1 MSEDIEE
8 NKINENIEVQE
19 KETFNPNLLI
29 ISNIKQQL
37 TESLSEKEKEEEKT
51 FLINIGEN
59 IEWVKRLEGTPFNFT
74 IEGLQLIVP
83 KKDDDGKDY
92 DGKEDDF
99 EIKTISNAFI
109 YPIQQQNLISE
120 DTIKSNIKMK
130 AILAPTGEVL
140 PEILVPINQFESG
153 NWITNSKWSI
163 KVIFNLPA
171 QKNVQINC
179 IKELG
184 KYMETEDIYQ
194 YTGWTEIDGKRVFLH
209 TGGAIG
215 IDKQIKVDLGD
226 ETLNR
231 IRFTEKEFE
240 IKDAIKTTLRFL
252 DVAPLNITLPILG
265 LTYMSPFTSI
275 FEELKIRTGIFTLVV
290 GPPKS
295 KKTSMVSAICS
306 SFGDFDRNHTH
317 MNFLDGIPSIRTKMA
332 KCKDTLRNY
341 G

>member
-8 NKINENIEVQE
+8 NKINRKNELQENQ
-19 KETFNPNLLI
+19 TFNPNLLI
-29 ISNIKQQL
+29 ISNIKKQL
-37 TESLSEKEKEEEKT
+37 RESLSEQQDEEEQA

-59 IEWVKRLEGTPFNFT
+59 KEWIKRLEGTPFNFT
-74 IEGLQLIVP
+74 REGLQFIVL
-83 KKDDDGKDY
+83 KKDDDG
-92 DGKEDDF
+92 EDDF
-99 EIKTISNAFI
+99 DIRTISNALI

-120 DTIKSNIKMK
+120 EITKSNIKLK

-140 PEILVPINQFESG
+140 QEILVPINQFESG

-163 KVIFNLPA
+163 KVIFNLPV

-184 KYMETEDIYQ
+184 KYMETEDIYE
-194 YTGWTEIDGKRVFLH
+194 YTGWSEIDGKRVFLH

-215 IDKQIKVDLGD
+215 IDKQIKVELGD

-231 IRFTEKEFE
+231 IKFTEKEFE
-240 IKDAIKTTLRFL
+240 IKDTIKTTLKFR
-252 DVAPLNITLPILG
+252 DVAPLKITVPLLSI
-265 LTYMSPFTSI
+265 TYMSIFTSI
-275 FEELKIRTGIFTLVV
+275 FEELKISTGVFTLVV

-317 MNFLDGIPSIRTKMA
+317 MNFLDGVPSIKKKMS
-332 KCKDTLRNY
+332 KCKDVLRNN
-341 G
+341 